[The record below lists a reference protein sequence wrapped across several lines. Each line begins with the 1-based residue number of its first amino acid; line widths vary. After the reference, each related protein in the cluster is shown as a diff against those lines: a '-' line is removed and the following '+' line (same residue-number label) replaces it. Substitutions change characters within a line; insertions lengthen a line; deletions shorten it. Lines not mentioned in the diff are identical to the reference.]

1 MGTTVIGGMLAATCL
16 AIFLIPV
23 TFYVVERIA
32 GRGKKPIYARVDD
45 YATRL
50 DGRSRLVGGG
60 LDDDLGDAL
69 ATASA
74 ELARS
79 IESLSVGYRA
89 YGRALMQLATGYAE
103 LERSVMVPRR

>member
-1 MGTTVIGGMLAATCL
+1 MQIKVDGSALSASGAVLQAIG
-16 AIFLIPV
+16 
-23 TFYVVERIA
+23 
-32 GRGKKPIYARVDD
+32 ARVDD

-103 LERSVMVPRR
+103 LERSVTVPRR

>member
-1 MGTTVIGGMLAATCL
+1 MQVKVDGSALSASAAVMHAIG
-16 AIFLIPV
+16 
-23 TFYVVERIA
+23 
-32 GRGKKPIYARVDD
+32 ARVDS
-45 YATRL
+45 YATRI
-50 DGRSRLVGGG
+50 DGRSRLAGDG

-79 IESLSVGYRA
+79 VQALSAGYRD
-89 YGRALMQLATGYAE
+89 YGRALMQLASRYAE